1 VLLGL
6 DVGTSGCKASIFT
19 LDGQLVSF
27 GYREYSDYSPKPGWI
42 ELNPSEV
49 WIKVQEAIKDA
60 LRKKGCAEELKAL
73 GISSLGEAILPIDK
87 SGNPLYPAITAYDQR
102 SNNYAKTIEM
112 LKHEFGEMELFK
124 ITGIPLNSMPSIH
137 KIVWIKENM
146 PDIYRKTWKF
156 VCIEDFIIYKLTGEA
171 AIDFNLASRT
181 MMLDIFKRRWHPE
194 ILNLI
199 DISED
204 LLSNPVPSGTIV
216 GETSSKVSKEIG
228 LPKGLSVATGGHD
241 QGCAAL
247 GAGIGDEGPT
257 MDATGSVECIASVMK
272 NPVLTEEM
280 LKAGHCCHCYT
291 IENMY
296 ISLGFFPSSG
306 LILRWFRDQ
315 FAFEERKRAEEEGS
329 NVYDILTELASTSP
343 PTASKLLLLPH
354 FCGSGTGS
362 QPVLNRNSR
371 GALVGLTIY
380 HKKADVVR
388 AILEGV
394 AFELK
399 QLIEH
404 FESSGIK
411 VSELRATGGGAKSPF
426 WLQLKADVTGKCI
439 YLPSVTETTS
449 LGAALLAGIGV
460 RAYKS
465 FKDAIEKTYKWREV
479 YKPNEKLNKQY
490 AKIYET
496 YKMLYPALV
505 NLYESLAII

>member
-1 VLLGL
+1 MLLGL

-42 ELNPSEV
+42 ELDPKEV
-49 WIKVQEAIKDA
+49 WSKVQEALRDA
-60 LRKKGCAEELKAL
+60 LRKEGGAEGLEAL
-73 GISSLGEAILPIDK
+73 GISSLGEAVLPIDEA
-87 SGNPLYPAITAYDQR
+87 GEPLYPAITAYDQR
-102 SNNYAKTIEM
+102 GNTYAKTID
-112 LKHEFGEMELFK
+112 LFKREFGEMELFK
-124 ITGIPLNSMPSIH
+124 VTGIPLNSMPSVH
-137 KIVWIKENM
+137 KIAWIKENL
-146 PDIYRKTWKF
+146 PEVYRKTWKF
-156 VCIEDFIIYKLTGEA
+156 VCIEDYVIHKLTGET

-181 MMLDIFKRRWHPE
+181 MMLDIRKKKWCRE

-199 DISED
+199 DLSED
-204 LLSNPVPSGTIV
+204 SLSKPVPSGTVV
-216 GETSSKVSKEIG
+216 GEVSPEASRDTG
-228 LPKGLSVATGGHD
+228 LPKGLSVAPGGHD
-241 QGCAAL
+241 QGCSAL
-247 GAGIGDEGPT
+247 GVGLGSEGPT
-257 MDATGSVECIASVMK
+257 MDATGSVECIASVMRS
-272 NPVLTEEM
+272 PVLTEDM

-291 IENMY
+291 IEDMY

-315 FAFEERKRAEEEGS
+315 FAFEERDKAKREGS
-329 NVYDILTELASTSP
+329 NVYDVLTELASTSP
-343 PTASKLLLLPH
+343 PGASKLLLLPH
-354 FCGSGTGS
+354 FCGSGTGP
-362 QPVLNRNSR
+362 QPALNRNSR
-371 GALVGLTIY
+371 GALVGLTTY
-380 HKKADVVR
+380 HKKADVIR

-426 WLQLKADVTGKCI
+426 WLQLKADVTGKPI

-460 RAYKS
+460 KAYGS
-465 FKDAIEKTYKWREV
+465 FKDAIEKTYRWRRV
-479 YKPNEKLNKQY
+479 YKPNEALNERY
-490 AKIYET
+490 AKIYEA

-505 NLYESLAII
+505 NLYERLAEA